1 MKNTYVAPELEVM
14 PTGDV
19 SLLIASSGDID
30 VNIGDG
36 FF

>member
-1 MKNTYVAPELEVM
+1 MKTTYTSPEVEVISADALELLA
-14 PTGDV
+14 V
-19 SLLIASSGDID
+19 SNGDID

>member
-1 MKNTYVAPELEVM
+1 MKNAYTAPELEVI
-14 PTGDV
+14 DAEALNV
-19 SLLIASSGDID
+19 LAISNGDID